1 VKLYVVFKIS
11 IFALK
16 IISKSQVKFY
26 ASRRKILAYTE
37 NKTLKQFRVD
47 LLNSLDL
54 KEIKR
59 QAFSILKMT
68 KNKSIWF
75 LFHTI
80 HM

>member
-26 ASRRKILAYTE
+26 ASRRKILAYTK